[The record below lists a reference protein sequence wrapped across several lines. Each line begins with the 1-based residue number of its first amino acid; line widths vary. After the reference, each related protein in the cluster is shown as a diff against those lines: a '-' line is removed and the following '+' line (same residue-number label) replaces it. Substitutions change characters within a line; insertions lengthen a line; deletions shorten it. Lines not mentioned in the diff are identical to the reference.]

1 MQQVTVTE
9 SAIRAL
15 IREALSSRSPETFKS
30 PVKTSNV
37 VDPSASLTDPGNSD
51 YRPDSFEELKVA
63 FNSLSEDIPQEKIP
77 SVYKKIVSVI
87 QNLDDKK
94 EDKKLMKR
102 KDTKVESFIRS
113 KIRRMI
119 LENRN
124 LLEALPGAQRQ
135 GGRRKKVV
143 GDPKKDYL
151 SGDAVEMGLSD
162 IASALG
168 KSIGGVHRDIHT
180 GREKF
185 VSNAWLYSVP
195 PAGMAMFKK
204 SGIEFLNRLEKEALR
219 QWDADPLKDTGETLI
234 KSEDV
239 PLLLSN
245 EQVKDAIDLFLE
257 KWLTDPENF
266 ESPDDMLSP
275 EDLMQFR
282 QNPEA
287 VVTLPSFFCT
297 FLLDFLRENYEVL
310 DSLRTF
316 ADSKEYKSV
325 LNDLKKKYKSDA
337 SDTRRGIR
345 DVLANIAPRE

>member
-15 IREALSSRSPETFKS
+15 IREALNSRSPETFKS

-51 YRPDSFEELKVA
+51 YKPDSFEELKVA

-102 KDTKVESFIRS
+102 KDTKVESFVRS

-119 LENRN
+119 LENRS
-124 LLEALPGAQRQ
+124 LFEARP
-135 GGRRKKVV
+135 GGRRKKAA

-168 KSIGGVHRDIHT
+168 KSVGGVHRDIHT

-234 KSEDV
+234 KSDDV
-239 PLLLSN
+239 PLLMSN
-245 EQVKDAIDLFLE
+245 EQVRDAVDLFVE

-266 ESPDDMLSP
+266 ENPDDMLSP
-275 EDLMQFR
+275 EELMQLR

-287 VVTLPSFFCT
+287 VVTLPSFFCV
-297 FLLDFLRENYEVL
+297 FLLDFLRENYDVL

-325 LNDLKKKYKSDA
+325 FNELKKKYKSDT
-337 SDTRRGIR
+337 SDTRRGIK